1 MKKFIVGID
10 EVGRGCIAGPVVAA
24 AVILGK
30 KNISKIRDS
39 KLLSSKK
46 RLLLSEEIK
55 KNCLEFS
62 IAEISSI
69 DVDKLNIKKA
79 SLLAMKKAAEG
90 LKKKNIKIIVD
101 GVDKIE
107 TIYPCKAIIKADNI
121 FKEVMAA
128 SIIAKVYRDE
138 IMINLHKKYP
148 EYLFNKHKGYPTKDH
163 LHALKKFGSID
174 EHRRTFRPV
183 KQLNE

>member
-30 KNISKIRDS
+30 KNISKLRDS

-69 DVDKLNIKKA
+69 D
-79 SLLAMKKAAEG
+79 
-90 LKKKNIKIIVD
+90 
-101 GVDKIE
+101 
-107 TIYPCKAIIKADNI
+107 
-121 FKEVMAA
+121 
-128 SIIAKVYRDE
+128 
-138 IMINLHKKYP
+138 
-148 EYLFNKHKGYPTKDH
+148 
-163 LHALKKFGSID
+163 
-174 EHRRTFRPV
+174 EHRKTFRPV
-183 KQLNE
+183 RQLNE

>member
-1 MKKFIVGID
+1 MKKLIVGID

-30 KNISKIRDS
+30 KNISKLKDS
-39 KLLSSKK
+39 KLLSSRK

-55 KNCLEFS
+55 ENCLEFS
-62 IAEISSI
+62 IAEISSKE
-69 DVDKLNIKKA
+69 VDKLNIRRA

-90 LKKKNIKIIVD
+90 LKKKNIEIIID

-107 TIYPCKAIIKADNI
+107 TNYPCKAIIKADNI

-174 EHRRTFRPV
+174 EHRKTFRPV
-183 KQLNE
+183 RQLNE